1 MARRGQRTA
10 TTERP
15 PPLPPETRTVGQ
27 LVAETIRLY
36 GAHFFR
42 ALPLGLV
49 VALANQ
55 VALEFSTG
63 GGGELQDARALSFTE
78 YSHAAGA
85 LLVAAPLFALA
96 YAYASALATGTP
108 FRARRAAVA
117 VVVGTLTFAPAALLL
132 PWFLIAGVIW
142 LGLVGLAV
150 PVAVV
155 EGARVGTALRRGF
168 QLGRADLVHA
178 VGSVA
183 ALVVLFAL
191 TRLVLALLLDS
202 QAENTVRTA
211 IFMADVVLAPLLFL
225 GSALLYVDQNARL
238 RSPRDRGKERHARVP
253 DADDADREGN
263 PDPSRES
270 RPTA

>member
-10 TTERP
+10 TSERP
-15 PPLPPETRTVGQ
+15 PPLPPERRTIGQ

-36 GAHFFR
+36 GATFFR

-49 VALANQ
+49 VALVNQ
-55 VALEFSTG
+55 LSLEFSSG
-63 GGGELQDARALSFTE
+63 GRGEIQGVRALSFAQ
-78 YSHAAGA
+78 YSRAAGA
-85 LLVAAPLFALA
+85 LLLAAPLFALA
-96 YAYASALATGTP
+96 YAYASALASGTP
-108 FRARRAAVA
+108 LRTKRAGVA
-117 VVVGTLTFAPAALLL
+117 VIVGTLTFAPAALLL

-155 EGARVGTALRRGF
+155 EGAAVGRALRRGL
-168 QLGRADLVHA
+168 QLGRADVVHA

-183 ALVVLFAL
+183 ALVVLFAI

-211 IFMADVVLAPLLFL
+211 IFLADVVLAPLLFL
-225 GSALLYVDQNARL
+225 GSALLYLDQDARL
-238 RSPRDRGKERHARVP
+238 RSPRDRGKERHARVSH
-253 DADDADREGN
+253 ADDADGEGS
-263 PDPSRES
+263 PDAARES